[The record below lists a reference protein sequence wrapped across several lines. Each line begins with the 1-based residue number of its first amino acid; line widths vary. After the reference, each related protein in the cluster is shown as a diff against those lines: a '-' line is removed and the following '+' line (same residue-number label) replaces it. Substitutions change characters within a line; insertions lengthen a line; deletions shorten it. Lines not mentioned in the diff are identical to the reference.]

1 MGSIHKKEEIHQFTY
16 GAASV
21 PLAARAEQLAF
32 SMAPSQPICLFLQP
46 TKFELVINVKTAMVL
61 GLAMSRSDFVLWHA
75 FLVLI
80 VKRPAR
86 PVMVLLSPR
95 QTPVEADQP
104 KRPWPGATK
113 HRSTVAQQNWYPT
126 PLGFDGSAR

>member
-1 MGSIHKKEEIHQFTY
+1 MGLIHKKEEIHQFTY

-95 QTPVEADQP
+95 QTPV
-104 KRPWPGATK
+104 
-113 HRSTVAQQNWYPT
+113 
-126 PLGFDGSAR
+126 